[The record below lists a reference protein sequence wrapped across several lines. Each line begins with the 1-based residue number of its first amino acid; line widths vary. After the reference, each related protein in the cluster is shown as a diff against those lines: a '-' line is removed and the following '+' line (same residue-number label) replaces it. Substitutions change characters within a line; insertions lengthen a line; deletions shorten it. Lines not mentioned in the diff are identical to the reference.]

1 MTKMSMSPIYL
12 MCSWMSPISQSPQSL
27 YCWQLPISPISS
39 SISPISTLQH
49 PQSGYIQHST
59 SLYCAQ
65 YPNIP
70 IWFEYPQNFK
80 LGSLNFQSNQLSCS
94 LSFSPRDQVG
104 NWEEDQKSRR
114 TIYYNNQVCS
124 QSWPI
129 FLFLF
134 CFSCLHVYLAISN
147 KNFKERKH
155 ELEYG
160 RQVKSRVEHSKSG
173 RIAHTRQ
180 TREEWKRLLSLSSRN
195 EAVTLC
201 WLEQIFVDQS

>member
-1 MTKMSMSPIYL
+1 MKHCPLPVLGHHPFFGLTLSAIESKMLNS
-12 MCSWMSPISQSPQSL
+12 SWNTQGAEQIRYTP
-27 YCWQLPISPISS
+27 
-39 SISPISTLQH
+39 
-49 PQSGYIQHST
+49 SG
-59 SLYCAQ
+59 A
-65 YPNIP
+65 NKKR
-70 IWFEYPQNFK
+70 E
-80 LGSLNFQSNQLSCS
+80 SLNFQSNQLSCS